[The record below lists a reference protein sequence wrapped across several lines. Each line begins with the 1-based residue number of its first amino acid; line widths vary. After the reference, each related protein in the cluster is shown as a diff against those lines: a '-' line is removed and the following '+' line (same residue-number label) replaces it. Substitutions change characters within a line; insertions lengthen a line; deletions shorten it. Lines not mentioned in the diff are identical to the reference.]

1 MLEERK
7 RYLRSDLLDTL
18 HGSLPLYNVEKEKKK
33 RERTDDVR
41 RHSVRYFSERSMW

>member
-18 HGSLPLYNVEKEKKK
+18 HGSLPLYDVEKEKNKK
-33 RERTDDVR
+33 GTDDAW
-41 RHSVRYFSERSMW
+41 RYFVCDFAECSMR

>member
-18 HGSLPLYNVEKEKKK
+18 HGSLLLYNVEKEKKEK
-33 RERTDDVR
+33 RTDDVR